1 MFYHHGLLEL
11 AHSWVFS
18 VGSRPTWRPWGW
30 RNPGLVGFKHFLC
43 SIIYGI
49 IVSIDSYFSEG
60 LKPLTSGVGP
70 ICTKDC
76 LLNVTDLEVEI
87 LGEKDGH
94 RALTPGPKSKLVYCS
109 FSFVSSRDRDIIIDI
124 MKYHE
129 IS

>member
-1 MFYHHGLLEL
+1 MFHNI
-11 AHSWVFS
+11 WD
-18 VGSRPTWRPWGW
+18 
-30 RNPGLVGFKHFLC
+30 
-43 SIIYGI
+43 IYGI

-129 IS
+129 LSLIS